1 MLIKKEEKKVKFN
14 KVETQQGYLVWER
27 QDNNMIVIT
36 KTKGTKDYWV
46 ENLDTGNSY
55 TAGSLK
61 ESKEIGYTL

>member
-46 ENLDTGNSY
+46 ENLETGDRFCAGTLE
-55 TAGSLK
+55 TAK
-61 ESKEIGYTL
+61 EVGYLY